1 MKLHKLLLLILLGL
15 TVSFVSCKKGPEK
28 LIAKTWKVTNVVS
41 KGTYNDSIFQ
51 VFKADLMK
59 VEMTFKD
66 NKYTM
71 SSDGKVIESGTY
83 ALENGILVVKTE
95 KGMNM
100 DAIVTKDNLTLDT
113 PDFMTNLQP
122 K

>member
-1 MKLHKLLLLILLGL
+1 MKNFVMLLLAVFVI
-15 TVSFVSCKKGPEK
+15 SFVGCKKGPDK
-28 LIAKTWKVTNVVS
+28 LIVNTWKITNVVS
-41 KGTYNDSIFQ
+41 KGTYNDSLFQ
-51 VFKADLMK
+51 TIKSSLMK
-59 VEMTFKD
+59 VEMTFEN

-71 SSDGKVIESGTY
+71 KSDENVIETGTY
-83 ALENGILVVKTE
+83 KLENEKLIVTTE

-113 PDFMTNLQP
+113 PDFITTLQP

>member
-1 MKLHKLLLLILLGL
+1 MKLKQLFPLLLVALMV
-15 TVSFVSCKKGPEK
+15 TFVSCKKGPDK
-28 LIAKTWKVTNVVS
+28 LIVKTWKVTNVVS
-41 KGTYNDSIFQ
+41 KGTYNDSTFQ
-51 VFKADLMK
+51 AIKADLIK
-59 VEMTFKD
+59 VEMSFKD

-71 SSDGKVIESGTY
+71 SSNGNVIEAGTY
-83 ALENGILVVKTE
+83 KLENEKLVVTTE

-113 PDFMTNLQP
+113 PDFMTTLQP

>member
-1 MKLHKLLLLILLGL
+1 MKLKNLLPLLFLAMM
-15 TVSFVSCKKGPEK
+15 VSFVSCKKSPEK

-51 VFKADLMK
+51 DIKADLIK
-59 VEMTFKD
+59 AEMTFKD

-71 SSDGKVIESGTY
+71 TSDGNVIESGTY
-83 ALENGILVVKTE
+83 TFENDKLVVRTE
-95 KGMNM
+95 GGMNM

-113 PDFMTNLQP
+113 PDFMTTLLP